1 MITNIIQPTIK
12 HLVCCDKCRFYF
24 CLYIDSGMNETESK
38 TFGNLLM
45 WMVGWI
51 MLVIIIYAYI
61 LLTNL
66 SLFIIVMSGELI
78 DKGIEFL
85 LKKMKERSH

>member
-1 MITNIIQPTIK
+1 
-12 HLVCCDKCRFYF
+12 
-24 CLYIDSGMNETESK
+24 MNEKESK
-38 TFGNLLM
+38 KFGNLLM
-45 WMVGWI
+45 WMVGRI

-66 SLFIIVMSGELI
+66 SLFIIMMSGELI

>member
-1 MITNIIQPTIK
+1 
-12 HLVCCDKCRFYF
+12 
-24 CLYIDSGMNETESK
+24 MNQTESK
-38 TFGNLLM
+38 KFGNLLM

-66 SLFIIVMSGELI
+66 SLFIIMMSGELI